1 MNQSKLS
8 KLGLKCRKKWDI
20 VFNMK
25 KEVLCYQM
33 LNIGIKVKKIKNIES
48 KLDKIIEKYYGRD
61 IYFNP
66 YLNSKNRLVRMIIE
80 GEFPTVEEWN
90 KIAEEEGY
98 LSHISLEYIG
108 ECNWK
113 ELKIKLIKEVKQIL
127 LE

>member
-1 MNQSKLS
+1 MSKKIRYIL
-8 KLGLKCRKKWDI
+8 
-20 VFNMK
+20 NMK
-25 KEVLCYQM
+25 KEILYYQI
-33 LNIGIKVKKIKNIES
+33 LNIGIKLKHIKNIDE
-48 KLDKIIEKYYGRD
+48 KLEKIIEKYYGRN

-66 YLNSKNRLVRMIIE
+66 YLNSKNKLARMIID

-113 ELKIKLIKEVKQIL
+113 ELKIKLIKEIKKIL